1 MGKVHV
7 FWEGQEILR
16 NLHRR
21 FDRYNIG
28 KIKCGDFAKFVWP
41 SQNIWTLT
49 VRFRYIFVDYLEN
62 LNFTRMMKFSCH
74 TLLSLWH
81 RSNELC
87 FTAARNLNSTIQFSS
102 VFREDFVGVKE
113 NVLDRIGRDMCSDW
127 RLCSVVADLTFSGAA
142 STGSAIYYNKK
153 SLHDGLLL
161 FVCLLVTEATPFWIT
176 REARPIPYNIELCP
190 EESS

>member
-1 MGKVHV
+1 MNFNCKILLHFCGLLRKPELYKNDEV
-7 FWEGQEILR
+7 FMSHFVVIMTQVKWAV
-16 NLHRR
+16 LHCSKKSQL
-21 FDRYNIG
+21 YN
-28 KIKCGDFAKFVWP
+28 
-41 SQNIWTLT
+41 T
-49 VRFRYIFVDYLEN
+49 
-62 LNFTRMMKFSCH
+62 
-74 TLLSLWH
+74 
-81 RSNELC
+81 
-87 FTAARNLNSTIQFSS
+87 QFSS